1 MPPDLALFYAVIYTT
16 NPIVPVTVA
25 MDSALP
31 FIGALDN
38 QGKGTTIT
46 DLGAE
51 EIEKNIRR
59 PFSREKKGSASSP
72 RKKK

>member
-1 MPPDLALFYAVIYTT
+1 M
-16 NPIVPVTVA
+16 TVA

-38 QGKGTTIT
+38 QGKGTTIN
-46 DLGAE
+46 DVGVE
-51 EIEKNIRR
+51 EIEKNIFGG
-59 PFSREKKGSASSP
+59 PSPGKKKASASSP